1 MAPVAFVESTD
12 SYSATTAT
20 GAIQCF
26 RGRMFV
32 GAQRNKLFVLI
43 QDVLETLE
51 EKRKAKAAVYYEHKK
66 KVEVRCR
73 IRNQPN
79 LFIN

>member
-1 MAPVAFVESTD
+1 MAPVAFFESTD

-32 GAQRNKLFVLI
+32 EARRNKLFVLI
-43 QDVLETLE
+43 QYICVLRMSWKPLKKSVKLKLLFTMNTR
-51 EKRKAKAAVYYEHKK
+51 RKL
-66 KVEVRCR
+66 R
-73 IRNQPN
+73 
-79 LFIN
+79 